1 MRKKNLTIH
10 MITYD
15 HIYHK
20 KNQIKIHQLII
31 NDSPPFNYVQV
42 AATLISGMSI

>member
-10 MITYD
+10 IIMSQ
-15 HIYHK
+15 K
-20 KNQIKIHQLII
+20 KSNKNTPI
-31 NDSPPFNYVQV
+31 NYQRFTTIQF